1 MGSGPVRRGNGV
13 PVQLTHMTRHLGD
26 FVVRLRPLAV
36 ALLDR
41 QAGVALRVSPIR
53 RASAPALSVIRGVGT
68 PARL

>member
-1 MGSGPVRRGNGV
+1 MI
-13 PVQLTHMTRHLGD
+13 
-26 FVVRLRPLAV
+26 RLRPLAV

-53 RASAPALSVIRGVGT
+53 RASAPETPVIRGIGT